1 MKRATLGYT
10 LGYTLGFWAFLSI
23 PFTSAGFAA
32 ETFTVTPSKVVSFG
46 TDGDAFGLDSISPES
61 VLVLVR
67 PRGEDCTL
75 RFPLRVGERL
85 FLRTFDERGHSMV
98 CDALLVAIVDG
109 TSAQF
114 SAHCL
119 NQTTSTDRKCPPS

>member
-1 MKRATLGYT
+1 MKRATFGYC
-10 LGYTLGFWAFLSI
+10 AFLPI
-23 PFTSAGFAA
+23 LFASAGFAA
-32 ETFTVTPSKVVSFG
+32 ETFTVTPSQVVSFG
-46 TDGDAFGLDSISPES
+46 SDGDTFGLDSISPET

-85 FLRTFDERGHSMV
+85 FLRTLDERGHSMI
-98 CDALLVAIVDG
+98 CDALLVAIVDS